1 MPLRIQDSLDVNMSG
16 KSDTS
21 PTILQYD
28 DTLKVFKLTTVPVQE
43 DFIKRSVE
51 DGNLRDDFI
60 DQLENQISVPALS
73 YDIVDA
79 GSF

>member
-1 MPLRIQDSLDVNMSG
+1 MLRVSDAFDVDMSG
-16 KSDTS
+16 KSNTL

-28 DTLKVFKLTTVPVQE
+28 DTLKVFKLTTIPIQE
-43 DFIKRSVE
+43 DFIHRSVE

-73 YDIVDA
+73 YDNVDA